1 MNRFISSA
9 WPDFWPELDGRM
21 GRIFLGLVVAVV
33 VVLAGGIV
41 FLGTY
46 QQPPSTS
53 HQEVQ
58 IPNDRLSL
66 Q

>member
-1 MNRFISSA
+1 
-9 WPDFWPELDGRM
+9 M
-21 GRIFLGLVVAVV
+21 GRIFIGIVVAVV
-33 VVLAGGIV
+33 VVLAGGVI

-46 QQPPSTS
+46 QQPPQTARM
-53 HQEVQ
+53 EVQ